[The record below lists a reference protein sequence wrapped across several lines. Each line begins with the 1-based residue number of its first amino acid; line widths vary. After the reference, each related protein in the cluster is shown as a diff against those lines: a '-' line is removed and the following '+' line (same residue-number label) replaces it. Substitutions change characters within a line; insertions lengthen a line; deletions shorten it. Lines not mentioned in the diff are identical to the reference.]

1 MTKIIA
7 HRGFSSQ
14 YPENTMLAFR
24 KAVEAGC
31 DGIELDVHLSKDGEV
46 VVIHD
51 EFVDRVTGGR
61 KGLVKDMTAGEL
73 GRIDVSSG
81 HPGSFGFNPI
91 PTLREYF
98 EFARTQDIFTNIELK
113 NTIVEYEGLE
123 EKVIALIRE
132 YGLLDRVLFSSFN
145 HRSMVKAKKL
155 SPETRC
161 AFLVASHLCAGGRYT
176 KSHGVDYINPIY
188 TYLDQD
194 TIREIHDEGI
204 QIQAWTVDEE
214 KDMRYLAEQEIF
226 AIITNCPDR
235 LVKVLRDLGK

>member
-51 EFVDRVTGGR
+51 EHIQRVTGGR
-61 KGLVKDMTAGEL
+61 VGMVKDFTAKEL
-73 GRIDVSSG
+73 GQIDVSG
-81 HPGSFGFNPI
+81 TFPGSFGFNPI

-98 EFARTQDIFTNIELK
+98 EFASAHDIFTNIELK
-113 NTIVEYEGLE
+113 NTIVLYEGLE
-123 EKVIALIRE
+123 EKVISLIKE

-145 HRSMVKAKKL
+145 HRSMVKAKHL
-155 SPETRC
+155 SPETKC
-161 AFLVASHLCAGGRYT
+161 AFLVENHLCQGGVYT
-176 KSHGVDYINPIY
+176 KSHGMDYLNPIY
-188 TYLDQD
+188 TYLDED
-194 TIREIHDEGI
+194 TIKEIHENNVE
-204 QIQAWTVDEE
+204 IQAWTVDEE
-214 KDMRYLAEQEIF
+214 ESMRYLVKNGVF
-226 AIITNCPDR
+226 AIITNCPD
-235 LVKVLRDLGK
+235 KLRNVIRESSR